1 MAIFSDLDLSGDM
14 PLRARP
20 ELGKGPKGIH
30 STRFKRT
37 IRVLVPIVT
46 SAIAVGV
53 FWLGRMF
60 YLMLTG
66 Q

>member
-1 MAIFSDLDLSGDM
+1 M

-20 ELGKGPKGIH
+20 ELGRGPAWVH
-30 STRFKRT
+30 TTRFKRAV
-37 IRVLVPIVT
+37 RVLVPIVT
-46 SAIAVGV
+46 VAIAVGV
-53 FWLGRMF
+53 FFLGRLF

>member
-1 MAIFSDLDLSGDM
+1 MAVFSDLDLSRDM

-20 ELGKGPKGIH
+20 ELGRGPRWVH
-30 STRFKRT
+30 TTRFKRT
-37 IRVLVPIVT
+37 VRVLVPIVT
-46 SAIAVGV
+46 VAIAVGV
-53 FWLGRMF
+53 FFLGRLF